1 MNFDTLIVGLVGV
14 VIGSVLTHI
23 FSSRRDRKAAKRN
36 AAANFRAA
44 VLAVLNGVYP
54 LPVKWPDNIDH
65 FLRSAFPALQATVAQ
80 FRPFVPRWRRRAF
93 DRAWYNYR
101 SASGQ
106 ENELQAYHHYIAFD
120 SNPDPKG
127 NFRRNVDALLSF
139 GNR

>member
-1 MNFDTLIVGLVGV
+1 MNWITYIAV
-14 VIGSVLTHI
+14 GSVLALLVHRLTI
-23 FSSRRDRKAAKRN
+23 RRERKAAKRN

-44 VLAVLNGVYP
+44 VHGALNDVYP

-65 FLRSAFPALQATVAQ
+65 FLRRAFPALQAAVAQ
-80 FRPFVPRWRRRAF
+80 FRPFVPLWQRRAF

-106 ENELQAYHHYIAFD
+106 KKELQAYHHYMGFD

-139 GNR
+139 AK